1 MEFIKPK
8 NKKAEKV
15 DWLISEKVREIIK
28 NYAEYCE
35 YTESEV
41 VELYLEKLLD
51 DEGFIQW
58 VISAKNNKG
67 MVSKMGLEE
76 KMVEQKLS

>member
-1 MEFIKPK
+1 MEFFKPK

-58 VISAKNNKG
+58 VNSAKNNKG

-76 KMVEQKLS
+76 KMEEQKLS